1 MSQSCPCPICLEVMG
16 EFNHAVSNCGHHFH
30 LDCLIR
36 CYTTH
41 NSCPLCRRS
50 IMTNQSKNIN
60 NDDDD
65 VTNDY
70 ASAVF
75 PEEPR
80 RYEQTHEINGR
91 ILYSIGEYLYFT
103 HECNESDRVG
113 WIRINYDETTSYIWV
128 RGSEWLND
136 VPEDETFQLHTVEMP
151 QLNILNGIRLF
162 IKNGYMYLNIECEDA
177 ELIAR
182 IIQENDD
189 GTYEYDWFND
199 GIRKMIFGITDEDDE
214 PEELFNDEE
223 SEYAQEQ
230 NDYAMVDLLETIT
243 YTPIPN
249 RII

>member
-1 MSQSCPCPICLEVMG
+1 
-16 EFNHAVSNCGHHFH
+16 
-30 LDCLIR
+30 
-36 CYTTH
+36 
-41 NSCPLCRRS
+41 
-50 IMTNQSKNIN
+50 MTNQSKNIN
-60 NDDDD
+60 DDDDD

-113 WIRINYDETTSYIWV
+113 WIRINYDETTSYIWD
-128 RGSEWLND
+128 RGSEWLN
-136 VPEDETFQLHTVEMP
+136 VSEDETFQLHTTSIP
-151 QLNILNGIRLF
+151 QVNIINGNRF
-162 IKNGYMYLNIECEDA
+162 YIKDGYMYLNIECEDY
-177 ELIAR
+177 ELVAR

-189 GTYEYDWFND
+189 GTYQYQWFND
-199 GIRKMIFGITDEDDE
+199 DTRKMIFGITDE

-230 NDYAMVDLLETIT
+230 NDCNMDDLLEIIT

>member
-1 MSQSCPCPICLEVMG
+1 
-16 EFNHAVSNCGHHFH
+16 
-30 LDCLIR
+30 
-36 CYTTH
+36 
-41 NSCPLCRRS
+41 
-50 IMTNQSKNIN
+50 MTNQPENEYVVM
-60 NDDDD
+60 D
-65 VTNDY
+65 VIDDY

-91 ILYSIGEYLYFT
+91 ILYSIGEYLYYT

-113 WIRINYDETTSYIWV
+113 WIRLNDDGTSSYIWYS
-128 RGSEWLND
+128 GFEFLN
-136 VPEDETFQLHTVEMP
+136 VSEDETFQLHTTSIP
-151 QLNILNGIRLF
+151 QVNIINGNRF
-162 IKNGYMYLNIECEDA
+162 YIKDGYMYLNIECEDY
-177 ELIAR
+177 ELVAR

-189 GTYEYDWFND
+189 GTYQYQWFND
-199 GIRKMIFGITDEDDE
+199 DTRKMIFGITDE

-230 NDYAMVDLLETIT
+230 NDCNMDDLLEIIT